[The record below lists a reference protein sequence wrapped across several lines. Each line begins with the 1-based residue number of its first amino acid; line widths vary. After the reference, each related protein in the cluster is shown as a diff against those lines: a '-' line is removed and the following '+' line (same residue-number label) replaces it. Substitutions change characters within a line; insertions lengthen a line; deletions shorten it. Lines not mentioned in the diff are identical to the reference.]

1 MIFRFNKKK
10 YKGIWFFGLS
20 GSGKTYFSKKIKSKI
35 KNHVLVDGDNVRKLI
50 SSDLNYSK
58 AHRKIQISRVLG
70 IARLI
75 IESNKFPIIST
86 VYMDKNINY
95 LCKKNKIMCVMI
107 LRKDFGKM
115 KKNFVIYKKKNVV
128 GKDIFYEN
136 FKKIEL
142 INDNSPLI
150 FKC

>member
-50 SSDLNYSK
+50 SADLNYSK

-86 VYMDKNINY
+86 VYMDKNISH

-107 LRKDFGKM
+107 LRKDFGKI
-115 KKNFVIYKKKNVV
+115 KKNFIIYKKKNVV

>member
-20 GSGKTYFSKKIKSKI
+20 GSGKTYFSEKIKSKI
-35 KNHVLVDGDNVRKLI
+35 KNYVLVDGDNVRKLI
-50 SSDLNYSK
+50 STDLNYSK
-58 AHRKIQISRVLG
+58 VHRKIQISRVLG

-86 VYMDKNINY
+86 VYMDKNISN
-95 LCKKNKIMCVMI
+95 LCKKNKIMCVML
-107 LRKDFGKM
+107 LRKDFGKI
-115 KKNFVIYKKKNVV
+115 KKKFTIYKKKNVV

-150 FKC
+150 FRC

>member
-20 GSGKTYFSKKIKSKI
+20 GSGKTYFSEKIKSKI
-35 KNHVLVDGDNVRKLI
+35 KNYVLVDGDNVRKLI
-50 SSDLNYSK
+50 STDLNYSK
-58 AHRKIQISRVLG
+58 VHRKIQISRVLG

-86 VYMDKNINY
+86 VYMDKNISY

-107 LRKDFGKM
+107 LRKDFGKI
-115 KKNFVIYKKKNVV
+115 KKNFIIYKKKMLWV
-128 GKDIFYEN
+128 KTYFMKIL
-136 FKKIEL
+136 KKL
-142 INDNSPLI
+142 N
-150 FKC
+150 

>member
-20 GSGKTYFSKKIKSKI
+20 GSGKTYFSEKIKSKI
-35 KNHVLVDGDNVRKLI
+35 KNYVLVDGDNVRKLI
-50 SSDLNYSK
+50 STDLNYSK
-58 AHRKIQISRVLG
+58 VHRKIQISRVLG

-86 VYMDKNINY
+86 VYMDKNISH

-107 LRKDFGKM
+107 LRKDFGKI
-115 KKNFVIYKKKNVV
+115 KKNFIIYKKKMLWV
-128 GKDIFYEN
+128 KTYFMKIL
-136 FKKIEL
+136 KKL
-142 INDNSPLI
+142 N
-150 FKC
+150 